1 MSTASSVRE
10 TRGLGGD
17 DAWRTLAT
25 TGRLR
30 LVGRAFRRLRAAD
43 GFSHARALA
52 YAMSLVLVQGLIAFV
67 GLAVAF
73 GQGGLRRTIIEAVG
87 RASPPPASGLLMWAV
102 AQAQAVGRE
111 HRFLPLAV
119 GLAGTLLTATQATGQ
134 IIRGANRLYGIE
146 DDGPFVRKYVRAAL
160 LSLVVLGLLA
170 AAGGVATVGHR
181 LAAATG
187 EDVHRAWRFLTWPVS
202 LALAAAAFG
211 GILRWGPR
219 RRQPRWS
226 WLLFGGAVG
235 VAGWLGVTF
244 ALRAAFSATASFGEV
259 YGPLAGIVALQLWTF
274 CAAVATF
281 FGAAVAAELE
291 AVRSGTAPSPR
302 STD

>member
-10 TRGLGGD
+10 TRGLSGD
-17 DAWRTLAT
+17 DAWRTLAN
-25 TGRLR
+25 TGRLK
-30 LVGRAFRRLRAAD
+30 LVGRAVLRLRAAD

-73 GQGGLRRTIIEAVG
+73 GQPGLRRTIIDAVG
-87 RASPPPASGLLMWAV
+87 QAAPSPASGFLMWAV
-102 AQAQAVGRE
+102 AQAQEMGRE

-119 GLAGTLLTATQATGQ
+119 GLAGTLLTAVQATGQ
-134 IIRGANRLYGIE
+134 IIRGTNRLYGIE
-146 DDGPFVRKYVRAAL
+146 NDGPFLRKYARAAA
-160 LSLVVLGLLA
+160 LSLAVLGLLVA
-170 AAGGVATVGHR
+170 AVGAATVGQR

-187 EDVHRAWRFLTWPVS
+187 THRAWRFVAWPIVLM
-202 LALAAAAFG
+202 LATAAFG

-226 WLLFGGAVG
+226 WLVFGGAVG
-235 VAGWLGVTF
+235 VAGWIGMTV
-244 ALRAAFSATASFGEV
+244 ALRFAFSVAASFGQV
-259 YGPLAGIVALQLWTF
+259 YGPLAGVVALQLWTF

-291 AVRSGTAPSPR
+291 AVRSGAVRAR
-302 STD
+302 SGE